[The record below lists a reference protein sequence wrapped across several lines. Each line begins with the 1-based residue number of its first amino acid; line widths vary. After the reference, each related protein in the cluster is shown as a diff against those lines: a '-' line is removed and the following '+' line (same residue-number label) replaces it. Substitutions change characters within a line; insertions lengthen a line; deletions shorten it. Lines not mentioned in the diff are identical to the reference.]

1 MRQVTADQ
9 GSQPRFGRVRV
20 GIMRAGGK
28 QGVRTARLAVR
39 TPDESRIVDVAEGS
53 TVDVPG
59 HGSLTVTGVHRRPV
73 PEGRESVDLEWR
85 DEGEVRLSSRR

>member
-1 MRQVTADQ
+1 MKQVTADQ
-9 GSQPRFGRVRV
+9 GSQPHFGKVRV
-20 GIMRAGGK
+20 GIMRAGVK
-28 QGVRTARLAVR
+28 HGVLTARLAVR

-73 PEGRESVDLEWR
+73 PEGRESVELEWR
-85 DEGEVRLSSRR
+85 DEADESAG